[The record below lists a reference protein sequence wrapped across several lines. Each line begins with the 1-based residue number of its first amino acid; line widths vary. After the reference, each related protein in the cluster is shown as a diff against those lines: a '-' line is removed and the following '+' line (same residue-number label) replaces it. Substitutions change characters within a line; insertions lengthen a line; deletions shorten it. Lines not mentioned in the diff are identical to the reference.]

1 MAMEMPPNDRSA
13 EHSDETAPERPARGW
28 QFWGIIVSMQL
39 ISMLSA
45 LDTSA
50 VSTAMPSILED
61 LGRSDGWMWIAN
73 AYFLTMTAFQ
83 PLFGQASNIYGRR
96 STTMLAT
103 FLFAVG
109 SAVCGSARNLGALIA
124 GRAIQGAGGGAISIL
139 IEINVADL
147 VPLRERP
154 QFMSIVLIAYTVAVC
169 IGPVVGGALA
179 QHASW
184 RWIFYLNL
192 PVCAV
197 ALAALF
203 VFLRT
208 RYRKDTVGN
217 SLKRVDLGGNALLV
231 ASVVAVL
238 IALMWGGTQ
247 FSWSSF
253 RTVVPL
259 VLGLVGIGAFI
270 WLEST
275 TIIPEPTMPL
285 RLFSNRTS
293 LGAFG
298 ISSLHAMLTNFLTY
312 FLPIYFQGVRSTGPT
327 QSGVNLLPL
336 PFVTMPFAILGGWAT
351 TKWGRYRPSF
361 FAGMGLL
368 AICFGLLSRL
378 NKNTSTAYWAS
389 VECIGAAGLGAMVTT
404 TWPAVQAPLE
414 EVDQAISTAAW
425 GFVRSFGGVWGVAIP
440 AATFNSRVNQL
451 VTNISDPSIREQ
463 LLDGGA
469 YALASIGGGTGS
481 QGWTPQQQDQIS
493 SIYVESLKRCFQVGI
508 GFSLLGFLISF
519 IIKDVPL
526 REHLDT
532 EFGLEHPRSEIK
544 QQPTSSSPHS
554 EGKEPNEKVRAS
566 QKDKVVPVSDIV

>member
-1 MAMEMPPNDRSA
+1 MAGKTDLSSPEHAAVEMPPQDRSA
-13 EHSDETAPERPARGW
+13 ERSDERAAEKPARGW

-96 STTMLAT
+96 YTTILAT
-103 FLFAVG
+103 LFFAVG

-154 QFMSIVLIAYTVAVC
+154 Q
-169 IGPVVGGALA
+169 
-179 QHASW
+179 
-184 RWIFYLNL
+184 IFYLNI
-192 PVCAV
+192 PVCAI
-197 ALAALF
+197 ALAALL

-208 RYRKDTVGN
+208 RYKKDTVGN

-238 IALMWGGTQ
+238 IALTWGGTQ
-247 FSWSSF
+247 YAWSSF
-253 RTVVPL
+253 RTLVPL
-259 VLGLVGIGAFI
+259 ILGLVGIGAFI

-298 ISSLHAMLTNFLTY
+298 IASLHAMLTNFLTY
-312 FLPIYFQGVRSTGPT
+312 FLPIYFQGVRGTGAT
-327 QSGVNLLPL
+327 ESGVNLLPI

-351 TKWGRYRPSF
+351 TKWDRYRPSF
-361 FAGMGLL
+361 FVGMGLL

-378 NKNTSTAYWAS
+378 DKNTSTAYWAS

-451 VTNISDPSIREQ
+451 VTSISDPSIRQQ
-463 LLDGGA
+463 LLNGGA
-469 YALASIGGGTGS
+469 YSLAAIGGGTGS
-481 QGWTPQQQDQIS
+481 QGWTRQQQDQIS

-519 IIKDVPL
+519 IIKDIPL
-526 REHLDT
+526 REQLDT
-532 EFGLEHPRSEIK
+532 EFGLEHPGSEKVKQHQPSSTPRSDDTE
-544 QQPTSSSPHS
+544 T
-554 EGKEPNEKVRAS
+554 NEKGTTP
-566 QKDKVVPVSDIV
+566 QKDQAVPASDIV